1 MKNPPMK
8 ADHDGIGTNQIF
20 TFFKYTKYQIMR
32 EEKNLNIYLAIKTFT
47 YSK

>member
-20 TFFKYTKYQIMR
+20 KFLKHNKYQIMR
-32 EEKNLNIYLAIKTFT
+32 EEKNLKNISSHKNLHL
-47 YSK
+47 